1 MIETFTR
8 KMPTDEMFTGE
19 TSLKKWVEESLRV
32 AVTEVVDAELLSSE
46 EEEGAKYAAK
56 TKCISSIMS
65 LALKCATD
73 IPEER
78 MKVKDALVDLQ
89 KIRTNFLMD
98 VQEF

>member
-8 KMPTDEMFTGE
+8 KKPTDEMFTGE
-19 TSLKKWVEESLRV
+19 MSLKKWVEESLRLS
-32 AVTEVVDAELLSSE
+32 VTEVVDAELLSR
-46 EEEGAKYAAK
+46 EEGGEADYAAK
-56 TKCISSIMS
+56 KNCISSIMS

-78 MKVKDALVDLQ
+78 MKIKNALVDLK

-98 VQEF
+98 VQES